1 MASLAEYRRK
11 RQFRATPEPRGKTR
25 PAEGNQF
32 VVQEHHARRL
42 HWDFRLEVD
51 GVMKSWAVPKGPSLN
66 PADKRLAIQTEDH
79 PIEYNKFE
87 GTIPAGHYG
96 AGTVS
101 IWDAGTFEL
110 ERPAPA
116 REQIERGELKFI
128 LHGKRLRGS
137 FVLVRIRPRERTDKR
152 EWLLIK
158 HKDESADPNWR
169 IEENSE
175 PLPAGKKSSRDA
187 SAEPSHRKAERKT
200 KGAPRNLEMPA
211 GAMRAEM
218 PKTMHPALATLVDKP
233 FSNPDWLFEIKWDGA
248 RTLAHV
254 RDGKVRLWSRS
265 NRDVSREYPELA
277 SIAEHLNAREAW
289 LDGEIVVLDEDGRSN
304 FEKLQL
310 RFGVQEPSE
319 RLIAQVPVV
328 YYVFDI
334 LYCDGYDLRRVPL
347 IERKNFL
354 KQVLR
359 EGGRVRYSDHV
370 IENGKELYEVAL
382 ERNLEGLVAKRVS
395 SPYPEGRSPLWLKM
409 KLTRDVDTVV
419 GGWTDP
425 RGARE
430 HFGALLAGIYDGDE
444 LQFVGG
450 VGTGFSVE
458 MQKRVWEQ
466 LQRLKSNECLFA
478 TEPETREK
486 AHWVRPELV
495 ARVKFDGWTEGRQL
509 RAPRFLGF
517 QEDRDP
523 KRCTFDDAMRESAQ
537 AGRPAEA
544 AEKPVRSK
552 TRSWKRWRPRR
563 D

>member
-1 MASLAEYRRK
+1 MGSLAEYRRR
-11 RQFRATPEPRGKTR
+11 RQFGATPEPRGNAG
-25 PAEGNQF
+25 PAEGNRF

-101 IWDAGTFEL
+101 IWDAGTFEP
-110 ERPAPA
+110 EGAA
-116 REQIERGELKFI
+116 SMREQIERGELKFI
-128 LHGKRLRGS
+128 LYGKRLHGS
-137 FVLVRIRPRERTDKR
+137 FVLVKIRPRERTEKR

-158 HKDESADPNWR
+158 HRDEAADPNWH
-169 IEENSE
+169 IEESSE
-175 PLPAGKKSSRDA
+175 AVPPEKKRARAAA
-187 SAEPSHRKAERKT
+187 SNRKAERKA
-200 KGAPRNLEMPA
+200 KHAPSRLEMPA
-211 GAMRAEM
+211 GAIRAEM
-218 PKTMHPALATLVDKP
+218 PKTMRPALATLVDKP
-233 FSNPDWLFEIKWDGA
+233 FSSSDWLFEIKWDGA
-248 RTLAHV
+248 RTLAQV

-277 SIAEHLNAREAW
+277 SIAGDLNAREAW

-310 RFGVQEPSE
+310 RFGVQQPSE
-319 RLIAQVPVV
+319 RLIAQVPVA

-359 EGGRVRYSDHV
+359 EDGRVRYSDHV
-370 IENGKELYEVAL
+370 IEKGKELYEVAL
-382 ERNLEGLVAKRVS
+382 QRNLEGLVAKRIS
-395 SPYPEGRSPLWLKM
+395 SAYPEGRSQSWLKI

-466 LQRLKSNECLFA
+466 LRRLKSSECPFA
-478 TEPETREK
+478 AEPATREK

-495 ARVKFDGWTEGRQL
+495 ARAKFDGWTEGRQL

-523 KRCTFDDAMRESAQ
+523 KQCTFDDAMRESVHAD
-537 AGRPAEA
+537 RPDEA
-544 AEKPVRSK
+544 AEKPARSK
-552 TRSWKRWRPRR
+552 TRFWMRGRSRR